1 MDKHTQDGWFPIE
14 EDTAPL
20 SPKRPRTDCTITN
33 KHSCKTHFEFPEPLS
48 FRNNDGIASL
58 QNRPIFQ
65 EDKTYRVESDHEYL
79 KFTVTGFYCE
89 EMGKEESTA
98 LRDNQT
104 SAGSCVISPHSTERD
119 SQGLCQGVDEQ
130 HDPLSETGTSSYSF
144 HYRNEAGCASAK
156 SHTSDD
162 TTTDTSSSYD
172 FNQPGKSLECTL
184 TGTSP
189 SADEEAMTEQNG
201 DSRIPVTDHSSSM
214 SDGTEEPDY
223 TCESLALNSAI
234 YSMGF
239 IKGSTEGE
247 NNHQIQNEDKYGFNQ
262 SICNE
267 KEARRYPLPSD
278 YREDCESSGSRAEMD
293 PFGNFTGVK
302 KHEGNEARLQN
313 DVRENADVCNREA
326 KAQVNKEDF
335 MHNDSSAAAET
346 VVEYVDGSVVTCYT
360 VLDSHVLSDGAEI
373 KMVLKHDDLREA
385 TWGHAVGTVTAET
398 LCELGV
404 DHSTTQKLSVSTGLC
419 QKPADV
425 NRNKIASVT
434 EHAVCCDINRVTLET
449 MSPLHPPHPEYTT
462 SPLYPAQPEDTTSPL
477 HPPQPEDTTS
487 PLHPQPKDTT
497 SPLHPQPKDTTSP
510 LHPQPEDTTSP
521 LHPQPEDTTSPLH
534 PPQPKDTTSPLH
546 PPQPEDTTSPLHP
559 QPKDTTSPLHPPQP
573 EDTMSPLHPQPEDT
587 TSPLHSP
594 QPEDTTSPLHPQPED
609 TTSPLH
615 PQPKDTTSPLHPPQ
629 PEDTTSPLHPPQ
641 PEDTTSPLHPQP
653 KDTTSPLHPPQPE
666 DTTSPLH
673 PQPEDTTSP
682 LHSPQPEDTT
692 SPLHPQPEDTTS
704 PLHPPQPEDTMSPLH
719 PQPEDT
725 TSPLHTPQPEDT
737 TSPLHPLQPEDT
749 TSPLHPTQP
758 ENTRFPLHP
767 PQQEDF
773 LLRTAEYVRNA
784 TLELSCHFDAQNGT
798 QLKGEYEDTC
808 QLSVEQCSCTT
819 EEHDSSSQG
828 IHHWEPLLSST
839 PVHEESYDAEE
850 GSKVS
855 SDTAKHLCE
864 EWDPAGQVSTIKDY
878 LKTHE
883 TVSLPS
889 ECAVLNGIMEEN
901 GDSVTE
907 TDLHVKSV
915 NKELGMITRCD
926 ILSTGVIGAMTGEW
940 INNWAEGE
948 LCKIADIPILHLPV
962 EATPG
967 TVLLQAAKEGPAVDH
982 TDGTK
987 ALLKIENN
995 NVVPFTSVPNDAVV
1009 PGSDSNPEDDT
1020 VRDREEDQSASV
1032 MPSVAHILSDCV
1044 PVGFDTFE
1052 KIQLS
1057 PLDSNGLEHSPLLS
1071 SSPSQT
1077 FKTEFQHHGAGGTMH
1092 SGVSDEEDI
1101 AEEEEDQCQEEAERG
1116 FFHCENTRF
1125 NEVPIPDFISPQISP
1140 SLSPEMPCQTSTLL
1154 CGTSQCDS
1162 PPQAKLPYL
1171 TSDKNI
1177 HPVSE
1182 SHDFPEFEIKERF
1195 DMVME
1200 ELSLYFEI
1208 SDEAGYQSSER
1219 ATSELC
1225 SVRDPGAEKDNTDL
1239 MTWSS
1244 SDRPSSQDA
1253 VEEEPRGSTSM
1264 RDDDHGLKT
1273 YQAEPE
1279 TTCTTGGLDCEQEV
1293 PLECSHHGTEGED
1306 SMYSSVK
1313 HKDHPRGQGADEKC
1327 KLWSPAFMFLPCM
1340 DQLNQRKPE
1349 QPKRL
1354 EPLKTCTRPIRVGLS
1369 KKAKT
1374 KQLHPYSK

>member
-434 EHAVCCDINRVTLET
+434 EHAVCCDINRNIRRLLSTQHNQKILRLLST
-449 MSPLHPPHPEYTT
+449 HHNQKIPRLLSTHNQKIPRLLSTHNQKIPRLLSTHNQKIPRLLYTHNQKIPRLLSTHHNQKIPRLLSTHHNQKILRLLSTHNQKIPHLLSTHHNQKILCLLSTHNQKILRLLSTHHNQKIPRLLYTHNQKIPRLLST
-462 SPLYPAQPEDTTSPL
+462 HNQKILRLLSTHHNQKILRLLSTHHNQKIPRLLSTHNQKIPRLLSTHHNQKIPRLLSTHNQKILRLLSTHHNQKIPRLLYTHNQKIPRLLSTHHNQKILCLLSTHNQKIPHLLST
-477 HPPQPEDTTS
+477 H
-487 PLHPQPKDTT
+487 
-497 SPLHPQPKDTTSP
+497 
-510 LHPQPEDTTSP
+510 
-521 LHPQPEDTTSPLH
+521 
-534 PPQPKDTTSPLH
+534 
-546 PPQPEDTTSPLHP
+546 
-559 QPKDTTSPLHPPQP
+559 
-573 EDTMSPLHPQPEDT
+573 
-587 TSPLHSP
+587 HSQKIP
-594 QPEDTTSPLHPQPED
+594 RLLSTHYNQKIPRLLS
-609 TTSPLH
+609 
-615 PQPKDTTSPLHPPQ
+615 
-629 PEDTTSPLHPPQ
+629 
-641 PEDTTSPLHPQP
+641 
-653 KDTTSPLHPPQPE
+653 
-666 DTTSPLH
+666 
-673 PQPEDTTSP
+673 
-682 LHSPQPEDTT
+682 
-692 SPLHPQPEDTTS
+692 
-704 PLHPPQPEDTMSPLH
+704 
-719 PQPEDT
+719 
-725 TSPLHTPQPEDT
+725 
-737 TSPLHPLQPEDT
+737 
-749 TSPLHPTQP
+749 TQHNQRIP
-758 ENTRFPLHP
+758 
-767 PQQEDF
+767 EDF

-1239 MTWSS
+1239 MT
-1244 SDRPSSQDA
+1244 QDA

>member
-1 MDKHTQDGWFPIE
+1 MDKHTQDGCFPIE

-20 SPKRPRTDCTITN
+20 SPKRLRTDCTITN
-33 KHSCKTHFEFPEPLS
+33 KHSCKTHFQFPEPLS
-48 FRNNDGIASL
+48 FRNNDYVTSL
-58 QNRPIFQ
+58 QNRPILQ
-65 EDKTYRVESDHEYL
+65 EDKTHRVESDHEYL
-79 KFTVTGFYCE
+79 KYTVAGFHCE

-98 LRDNQT
+98 LGDNQT
-104 SAGSCVISPHSTERD
+104 CAGSCVISPHSTDGD
-119 SQGLCQGVDEQ
+119 SQGLCQGLDKQ

-144 HYRNEAGCASAK
+144 HSRNEAGCASAK
-156 SHTSDD
+156 SQSSDD
-162 TTTDTSSSYD
+162 RTTDISSSHD
-172 FNQPGKSLECTL
+172 FNQPGKSLKCAL
-184 TGTSP
+184 TSTSP
-189 SADEEAMTEQNG
+189 SAEEEAVTEQNG
-201 DSRIPVTDHSSSM
+201 ESRIPVPDHSSSV

-239 IKGSTEGE
+239 IKGSAEGK
-247 NNHQIQNEDKYGFNQ
+247 NNHQIQNEDKHGFNQ
-262 SICNE
+262 SICYE
-267 KEARRYPLPSD
+267 KEARHYPLPSD
-278 YREDCESSGSRAEMD
+278 YREDCESSGSHAETE
-293 PFGNFTGVK
+293 PFGTFTGVIK
-302 KHEGNEARLQN
+302 NEGNVARLQN

-360 VLDSHVLSDGAEI
+360 VLDSPVLSDGAEI
-373 KMVLKHDDLREA
+373 NMGPKHDDLCEP
-385 TWGHAVGTVTAET
+385 TLGHAVGTFET

-404 DHSTTQKLSVSTGLC
+404 DHNTTQKLSVSTDLS

-434 EHAVCCDINRVTLET
+434 EHAVCCDVNGVALETTLHPPQPEDATSPLHPPQPEDT
-449 MSPLHPPHPEYTT
+449 MSPLHPP
-462 SPLYPAQPEDTTSPL
+462 QQEDTTSPL

-487 PLHPQPKDTT
+487 PLHP
-497 SPLHPQPKDTTSP
+497 PQR
-510 LHPQPEDTTSP
+510 
-521 LHPQPEDTTSPLH
+521 EDTTSPLH
-534 PPQPKDTTSPLH
+534 PPQ
-546 PPQPEDTTSPLHP
+546 QE
-559 QPKDTTSPLHPPQP
+559 
-573 EDTMSPLHPQPEDT
+573 
-587 TSPLHSP
+587 
-594 QPEDTTSPLHPQPED
+594 
-609 TTSPLH
+609 
-615 PQPKDTTSPLHPPQ
+615 DTTSPLHPPQ

-641 PEDTTSPLHPQP
+641 PEDTTSPLHPPQP
-653 KDTTSPLHPPQPE
+653 EDTTSPLHPPQPE
-666 DTTSPLH
+666 YTMSPLH
-673 PQPEDTTSP
+673 PPQPEDTMSP
-682 LHSPQPEDTT
+682 LHPPQPEYTM
-692 SPLHPQPEDTTS
+692 SPFHPPQPEDTTS

-719 PQPEDT
+719 PPQPEYTMSPLHTPQPEDT
-725 TSPLHTPQPEDT
+725 MSPLYTPQPEDT
-737 TSPLHPLQPEDT
+737 TSPLHP
-749 TSPLHPTQP
+749 QP
-758 ENTRFPLHP
+758 ENTRFPVHP
-767 PQQEDF
+767 PHPDL

-784 TLELSCHFDAQNGT
+784 TLELSFHFDAQNGT

-808 QLSVEQCSCTT
+808 QLLVEQCSCTT
-819 EEHDSSSQG
+819 EEHDTSSQG

-839 PVHEESYDAEE
+839 PGHEESYDAEE
-850 GSKVS
+850 GSEVS

-864 EWDPAGQVSTIKDY
+864 EWDTAGQVSTIKDY
-878 LKTHE
+878 LKIHE
-883 TVSLPS
+883 TVSFPS
-889 ECAVLNGIMEEN
+889 EGTVLNGIMEEN
-901 GDSVTE
+901 SDSVTE
-907 TDLHVKSV
+907 TDLHVDLV
-915 NKELGMITRCD
+915 NQDLGMIPRCD
-926 ILSTGVIGAMTGEW
+926 MLSTGVIGAMTSEW
-940 INNWAEGE
+940 INNWPKGE
-948 LCKIADIPILHLPV
+948 LFKIADLPILHLPA

-982 TDGTK
+982 IDGTE

-995 NVVPFTSVPNDAVV
+995 HVVPFTSVPNDAVV

-1020 VRDREEDQSASV
+1020 VRDREEDRSVSV
-1032 MPSVAHILSDCV
+1032 MSSVAHILSDCV

-1052 KIQLS
+1052 KIQLC
-1057 PLDSNGLEHSPLLS
+1057 PLDTNGLEHSPLLS

-1077 FKTEFQHHGAGGTMH
+1077 FKTEFQHHSAGGTMH
-1092 SGVSDEEDI
+1092 SGESDEEDI

-1125 NEVPIPDFISPQISP
+1125 NEIPVPDFISPQISP
-1140 SLSPEMPCQTSTLL
+1140 SLSPEMPCQSYTLL

-1162 PPQAKLPYL
+1162 PPQAKLPTL

-1182 SHDFPEFEIKERF
+1182 THDFPGFEIKERF

-1225 SVRDPGAEKDNTDL
+1225 RVRDPGAEEDNTDL
-1239 MTWSS
+1239 MTRSS

-1253 VEEEPRGSTSM
+1253 VEDEPLGGTSM
-1264 RDDDHGLKT
+1264 GDDDHGLKT

-1293 PLECSHHGTEGED
+1293 PLECCHHSTEGED

-1327 KLWSPAFMFLPCM
+1327 KLWSPAFMFLPCL
-1340 DQLNQRKPE
+1340 DQLSQS
-1349 QPKRL
+1349 RL
-1354 EPLKTCTRPIRVGLS
+1354 YIPTLRGVFC
-1369 KKAKT
+1369 
-1374 KQLHPYSK
+1374 